1 MEAYRQAFTWLE
13 CVVED
18 RVLAQALDYMSQSMK
33 YFSDFG
39 IFCVLILTTFGLVT
53 VGYIANIK

>member
-39 IFCVLILTTFGLVT
+39 IGKDFLKRAQNAPT
-53 VGYIANIK
+53 IKAKIG